1 MKTLGVIFEWMCPE
15 YLVEKYPVY
24 WILNVCISTRS
35 YSASICLDTWISA
48 REEHPIYNG
57 YLYEYILANNGIGG
71 VMPGK

>member
-1 MKTLGVIFEWMCPE
+1 MCPE

-35 YSASICLDTWISA
+35 YSASICLDKWISA
-48 REEHPIYNG
+48 REEYLIYNG
-57 YLYEYILANNGIGG
+57 YLYGYILANNGVGG